1 MNEQNHDEIPQI
13 PVKESRLKLLNPVH
27 FTNRILEKGSDLY
40 DGVGFAIFRRFV
52 NACMHGHYVYEKN
65 SGGLYVGSA
74 TFYGLLSIIPVLS
87 CATFILGLIQGN
99 MEQAHVQLFREFKS
113 MIPATSHELLNQVGS
128 LTESHLKNTPL
139 TFLNL
144 ALLAWTTKGFFA
156 TLVEGLLKVTGTKER
171 GGAFMANFRALG
183 TVVALGGVLMASLEF
198 GENGFLTNLLIEQF
212 PKDTY
217 AKEIFSSLA
226 RWQIFTM
233 MTNALTVTLLY
244 KWLLK
249 SPLFACLEGTVA
261 FITGFLALKSFYW
274 IYLHY
279 NEASTTALFGGFAP
293 MVVSIL
299 WGYFAITA
307 FFIGA
312 CVASLPH
319 QKMLIAKIPNVPN
332 SWDEAA

>member
-1 MNEQNHDEIPQI
+1 MSNEEQAETPEL
-13 PVKESRLKLLNPVH
+13 PEEKKKLLKLLSP
-27 FTNRILEKGSDLY
+27 TELLEKSSSLY
-40 DGVGFAIFRRFV
+40 DGMGFAIFRRFV
-52 NACMHGHYVYEKN
+52 YACLHGNYVYGKN
-65 SGGLYVGSA
+65 SGALFVGAA

-87 CATFILGLIQGN
+87 CATFLLGIFQGD
-99 MEQAHVQLFREFKS
+99 MIKAHQQLFNELEVL
-113 MIPATSHELLNQVGS
+113 IPASSHGLLNQIS
-128 LTESHLKNTPL
+128 DLTHSHLQNTPL

-144 ALLAWTTKGFFA
+144 ALLAWSTVGFFG
-156 TLVEGLLKVTGTKER
+156 TLVSGLLKVTGTRER
-171 GGAFMANFRALG
+171 GGAVMSTVRALS
-183 TVVALGGVLMASLEF
+183 VVIALGGVLLCSFEL
-198 GENGFLTNLLIEQF
+198 GERGSITNFFINIF

-217 AKEIFSSLA
+217 AKEIISALA

-233 MTNALTVTLLY
+233 ATNALMVTLLY
-244 KWLLK
+244 RWLL
-249 SPLFACLEGTVA
+249 STSFSACLEGAAA
-261 FITGFLALKSFYW
+261 FIGGFLTLRSFYW

-293 MVVSIL
+293 LVVSIL

-319 QKMLIAKIPNVPN
+319 QKQILDKIPKIPN